1 MLKENFLINFVFL
14 FVSILKDIPKK
25 MRVEFD
31 LLPGGKIPQ
40 KSTEGAAGYD
50 VFTYED
56 RVIIP
61 GKRGVFPLGFQCAI
75 EKGYYGQLKIR
86 SGIALRNEVTV
97 DAGTIDSDYRGPVK
111 ILSVNHSDK
120 EFFVVFE
127 GYKIGQM
134 IFSKHEE
141 PEFVITD
148 KLDKTG
154 RGEGDF
160 DSTGLL

>member
-31 LLPGGKIPQ
+31 LLPGGKIPP
-40 KSTEGAAGYD
+40 KSTEGAAGCD